1 MDPGRTLDVRT
12 RAAWRAWLAN
22 HHATAKE
29 IWLVYHRR
37 ATGIARVSYNEAVEE
52 ALCYGWIDSTVRSLG
67 SKRFAQRFSP
77 RRPTSG
83 LSQMNLERVRR
94 LIAAKRMTRAGLRAL
109 AHVFDPARDRA
120 AERVP
125 IAPDILGP
133 LRADAAAW
141 RNFRKFPAVY
151 RRIRIAFIESRRRHG
166 ADAFAKSL
174 ENFIKRSARNQ
185 LIGSIRE

>member
-1 MDPGRTLDVRT
+1 MDLGRTLDVRT
-12 RAAWRAWLAN
+12 RSAWRAWLTK
-22 HHATAKE
+22 HHAAAKE
-29 IWLVYHRR
+29 IWLVYHR
-37 ATGIARVSYNEAVEE
+37 ASTGKPRVSYNEAVEE
-52 ALCYGWIDSTVRSLG
+52 ALCYGWIDSTVKSLDQE
-67 SKRFAQRFSP
+67 RFAQRFSP
-77 RRPTSG
+77 RKPTSR

-120 AERVP
+120 AERLR

-133 LRADAAAW
+133 LRANAAAW
-141 RNFRKFPAVY
+141 RNFRKFPAAY

-174 ENFIKRSARNQ
+174 ANFIRRSARDQ
-185 LIGSIRE
+185 LIGFVRE